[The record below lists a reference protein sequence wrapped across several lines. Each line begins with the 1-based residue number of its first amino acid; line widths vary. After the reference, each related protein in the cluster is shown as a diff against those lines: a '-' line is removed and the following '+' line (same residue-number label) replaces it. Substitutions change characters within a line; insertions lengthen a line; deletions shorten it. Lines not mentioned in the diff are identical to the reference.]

1 MTNSCSDVYTQL
13 PTQTLMTEVGK
24 YDRIVEYLRPV
35 AIGTIVV
42 IAVNII
48 MMILV
53 CALAVDVGKEGFVDS
68 DDTEEENIEEKLVPI
83 RQTEQFQNKK

>member
-1 MTNSCSDVYTQL
+1 MTA
-13 PTQTLMTEVGK
+13 VGK
-24 YDRIVEYLRPV
+24 YDKIVEYLRPI

-42 IAVNII
+42 IAVNIT

-53 CALAVDVGKEGFVDS
+53 CALAVDVGKDGFVDS
-68 DDTEEENIEEKLVPI
+68 DDEEEENIEEKLVPI

>member
-1 MTNSCSDVYTQL
+1 
-13 PTQTLMTEVGK
+13 MTEVGK